1 MQKSIAILCAGGPAP
16 GINTVI
22 STIAK
27 VFLKDGY
34 RVIGI
39 HDGYKNLFNG
49 KAETVNI
56 NFHYADRILSRGG
69 STLRMSRYKPKDSE
83 FTADFFSK
91 NNVVLLVTIGGDDTA
106 SSSNRLAKWLSN
118 QNINIQNIHVPK
130 TIDNDIPLPDMMPTF
145 GFNSAK
151 DEGVRIGNTVYEDSR
166 TSGTWFVIS
175 SMGRSAGHLA
185 FEIGAS
191 CHFPMIIIPEMF
203 NKTKITID
211 KIVNLIISSMV
222 KRKIEG
228 IDYGVAIVSE
238 GVFHILD
245 EDDIKNCGINFTY
258 DAHGH
263 PELGNVSKAHI
274 INVLLQNKLK
284 TLGVDIKSRPM
295 ELGYEL
301 RCCRPVAFDLT
312 LCTVLGMGVK
322 KLFEHGLKGCIV
334 STTRSAEIVPIFLK
348 DLEDESGKIPP
359 RLVDINTEFSRLVL
373 SDLHVLTENDY
384 ERAAKYLPNPK
395 EFDFYKILNWDFKAS
410 SSLRPPEQEFE
421 AAYDDKYLEG

>member
-1 MQKSIAILCAGGPAP
+1 MQTSIAILCAGGPAP

-34 RVIGI
+34 QVFGI

-49 KAETVNI
+49 KAEVVDI
-56 NFHYADRILSRGG
+56 DFHYADRIFPRGG
-69 STLRMSRYKPKDSE
+69 STLRMSRYKPTVEE
-83 FTADFFSK
+83 FSADFFIE
-91 NNVVLLVTIGGDDTA
+91 NNVKLLVTIGGDDTA
-106 SSSNRLAKWLSN
+106 SSSNRLTKWLES

-130 TIDNDIPLPDMMPTF
+130 TIDNDIPLPDLMPTF

-151 DEGVRIGNTVYEDSR
+151 DEGVRIGNTIYEDSR
-166 TSGTWFVIS
+166 TSSTWFVIS

-191 CHFPMIIIPEMF
+191 CHYPVIIIPEMF
-203 NKTKITID
+203 DKSKVTLN
-211 KIVNLIISSMV
+211 KIVDLIISSMV
-222 KRKIEG
+222 KRKINNV
-228 IDYGVAIVSE
+228 DHGVAIVSE

-245 EDDIKNCGINFTY
+245 DEEIRNCGITFTF

-274 INVLLQNKLK
+274 INVLLQKKLK
-284 TLGVDIKSRPM
+284 ELGIDIKSRPV

-322 KLFEHGLKGCIV
+322 KLFEQGYKGCIV
-334 STTRSAEIVPIFLK
+334 STTRMAEIMPIFMK
-348 DLEDESGKIPP
+348 DIEDETGKIPP
-359 RLVDINTEFSRLVL
+359 RLVDINSEFARMVL
-373 SDLHVLTENDY
+373 SDLHVLNENDY
-384 ERAAKYLPNPK
+384 EKASAFLSDPAA
-395 EFDFYKILNWDFKAS
+395 FDFFKIMNWEYVPSAV
-410 SSLRPPEQEFE
+410 LRPIE
-421 AAYDDKYLEG
+421 D

>member
-1 MQKSIAILCAGGPAP
+1 MQKSVAILCAGGPAP

-34 RVIGI
+34 GVIGI

-49 KAETVNI
+49 KADTVNI
-56 NFHYADRILSRGG
+56 NFHYADRIFPRGG
-69 STLRMSRYKPKDSE
+69 STLRMSRYKPKDEE
-83 FTADFFSK
+83 FSPQFFTD
-91 NNVVLLVTIGGDDTA
+91 NNIVLLVTIGGDDTA
-106 SSSNRLAKWLSN
+106 STSNRLAKWLATH
-118 QNINIQNIHVPK
+118 NINIQNIHVPK

-151 DEGVRIGNTVYEDSR
+151 DEGVRIGNTIYEDSR
-166 TSGTWFVIS
+166 TSSTWFVIS

-191 CHFPMIIIPEMF
+191 CHFPIIIIPEMF
-203 NKTKITID
+203 NNTTITLD

-222 KRKIEG
+222 KRKINKV
-228 IDYGVAIVSE
+228 DHGVAIVSE

-245 EDDIKNCGINFTY
+245 NDELKNSGINFTY
-258 DAHGH
+258 DSHGH

-274 INVLLQNKLK
+274 INVLVQRKLK
-284 TLGVDIKSRPM
+284 TLGIDIKSRPVEM
-295 ELGYEL
+295 GYEL

-322 KLFEHGLKGCIV
+322 KLYEHGLKGCIV
-334 STTRSAEIVPIFLK
+334 STTREAEIVPIFLK
-348 DLEDESGKIPP
+348 DIEDETGKIPP
-359 RLVDINTEFSRLVL
+359 RLVNIKTEFARLVL
-373 SDLHVLTENDY
+373 SDLHVLNQNDY
-384 ERAAKYLPNPK
+384 EKARSFFPNP
-395 EFDFYKILNWDFKAS
+395 EDFDFYKILNWKFEPS
-410 SSLRPPEQEFE
+410 SMLRPAE
-421 AAYDDKYLEG
+421 

>member
-1 MQKSIAILCAGGPAP
+1 MSKSIAILCAGGPAP

-34 RVIGI
+34 KIIGI

-56 NFHYADRILSRGG
+56 NFHYADRIFPRGG
-69 STLRMSRYKPKDSE
+69 STLRMSRYKPKDEE
-83 FTADFFSK
+83 FSPDFFK
-91 NNVVLLVTIGGDDTA
+91 ENNVKLLVTIGGDDTA
-106 SSSNRLAKWLSN
+106 STSNRIAKYLAKKKVS
-118 QNINIQNIHVPK
+118 IQNIHVPK
-130 TIDNDIPLPDMMPTF
+130 TIDNDLPLPDGMPTF

-151 DEGVRIGNTVYEDSR
+151 DAGVEIGNIVYEDAR
-166 TSGTWFVIS
+166 TSGNWFVIS

-191 CHFPMIIIPEMF
+191 CHFPIIVIPEMF
-203 NKTKITID
+203 NKTKITLN

-222 KRKIEG
+222 KRM
-228 IDYGVAIVSE
+228 IDGVNYGVAIVSE
-238 GVFHILD
+238 GIFHSLD
-245 EDDIKNCGINFTY
+245 AEEIKNCGITFTY

-274 INVLLQNKLK
+274 INVLVQRRLK
-284 TLGVDIKSRPM
+284 ELDIQIKSRPV

-301 RCCRPVAFDLT
+301 RCHRPVAYDLT

-322 KLFEHGLKGCIV
+322 KLYEKGESGCIV
-334 STTRSAEIVPIFLK
+334 STTRDSTVVPIFLK
-348 DLEDESGKIPP
+348 DVEDKNGKIPP
-359 RLVDINTEFSRLVL
+359 RLVDINTEFSQLVL
-373 SDLHVLTENDY
+373 GDMHVLTERDY
-384 ERAAKYLPNPK
+384 DKVKKLIPIPEAY
-395 EFDFYKILNWDFKAS
+395 DFYRLLEWDYSQAI
-410 SSLRPPEQEFE
+410 LRPTPV
-421 AAYDDKYLEG
+421 

>member
-27 VFLKDGY
+27 VFLKDKF
-34 RVIGI
+34 RVLGI

-49 KAETVNI
+49 KAQTIDIDFN
-56 NFHYADRILSRGG
+56 YADRILPRGG

-83 FTADFFSK
+83 FTTNFFTE

-106 SSSNRLAKWLSN
+106 STSNRLAKWLAN

-151 DEGVRIGNTVYEDSR
+151 DEGVRIGNTVYEDAR
-166 TSGTWFVIS
+166 TSGIWFVVS

-185 FEIGAS
+185 FEIGTS
-191 CHFPMIIIPEMF
+191 CHFPIIIIPEMF
-203 NKTKITID
+203 DKSKITID
-211 KIVNLIISSMV
+211 KIVNLIISSMI
-222 KRKIEG
+222 KRQIEG

-238 GVFHILD
+238 GVFHILE
-245 EDDIKNCGINFTY
+245 EDDIKNCGITFTY

-284 TLGVDIKSRPM
+284 TLGIEIKSRPM

-301 RCCRPVAFDLT
+301 RCCRPIAFDLT

-322 KLFEHGLKGCIV
+322 KLFEQGLKGCIV
-334 STTRSAEIVPIFLK
+334 STTRFAEIVPIFLK
-348 DLEDESGKIPP
+348 DIEDETGKIPP
-359 RLVDINTEFSRLVL
+359 RLVNIHTELARLVL
-373 SDLHVLTENDY
+373 SDLHVLTQDDY
-384 ERAAKYLPNPK
+384 PQARKYLPNP
-395 EFDFYKILNWDFKAS
+395 ELYDFYKILNWDYHPS
-410 SSLRPPEQEFE
+410 MMLRPPKVE
-421 AAYDDKYLEG
+421 AKTASNGKR

>member
-1 MQKSIAILCAGGPAP
+1 MQKSVAILCAGGPAP

-49 KAETVNI
+49 KAETVEI
-56 NFHYADRILSRGG
+56 DFHYADRIFPRGG
-69 STLRMSRYKPKDSE
+69 STLRMSRYKPKDAE
-83 FTADFFSK
+83 FSSSFFAE
-91 NNVVLLVTIGGDDTA
+91 NNVALLVTIGGDDTA
-106 SSSNRLAKWLSN
+106 SSSNRLTKWLAG

-130 TIDNDIPLPDMMPTF
+130 TIDNDLPLPDMMPTF

-166 TSGTWFVIS
+166 TSNTWFVIA

-191 CHFPMIIIPEMF
+191 CHFPVIIIPEMF
-203 NKTKITID
+203 DKVKVTFD

-222 KRKIEG
+222 KRKINKIEH
-228 IDYGVAIVSE
+228 GVAIVSE

-245 EDDIKNCGINFTY
+245 DEEIKNSDISFTY

-274 INVLLQNKLK
+274 INVLVQRKLK
-284 TLGVDIKSRPM
+284 TLGIDIKSRPVEM
-295 ELGYEL
+295 GYEL

-322 KLFEHGLKGCIV
+322 KLYEQGYKGCIV
-334 STTRSAEIVPIFLK
+334 TTTRKAEIKPIFMK
-348 DLEDESGKIPP
+348 DIEDETGKIPP
-359 RLVDINTEFSRLVL
+359 RLVDINTEFARLVL
-373 SDLHVLTENDY
+373 SDLHVLNENDY
-384 ERAAKYLPNPK
+384 EKAKAYLDNPA
-395 EFDFYKILNWDFKAS
+395 EFDFYNILDWHYEPSAM
-410 SSLRPPEQEFE
+410 LRPV
-421 AAYDDKYLEG
+421 

>member
-34 RVIGI
+34 RIIGI

-56 NFHYADRILSRGG
+56 DFQYADRILPRGG
-69 STLRMSRYKPKDSE
+69 SALRMSRYKPKDTE
-83 FTADFFSK
+83 FTADFFIK
-91 NNVVLLVTIGGDDTA
+91 NNVVLLVSIGGDDTA
-106 SSSNRLAKWLSN
+106 STSNRLTKWLAS
-118 QNINIQNIHVPK
+118 QHIDIQNIHVPK

-191 CHFPMIIIPEMF
+191 CHFPIIIIPEMF
-203 NKTKITID
+203 NKTKISID

-228 IDYGVAIVSE
+228 IDYGVGIVSE

-245 EDDIKNCGINFTY
+245 NEDINNCGITFTY

-284 TLGVDIKSRPM
+284 SLGIDIKSRPM

-322 KLFEHGLKGCIV
+322 KLFELGLKGCIV
-334 STTRSAEIVPIFLK
+334 STTRFAEIVPIFLK
-348 DLEDESGKIPP
+348 DMEDASGKIPP
-359 RLVDINTEFSRLVL
+359 RLVNINTEFSRLVL
-373 SDLHVLTENDY
+373 SDLHVLTEDDY
-384 ERAAKYLPNPK
+384 EKAAKYLPNP
-395 EFDFYKILNWDFKAS
+395 EEYDFYKILNWEFKPSAR
-410 SSLRPPEQEFE
+410 LRPGKRQFE
-421 AAYDDKYLEG
+421 GAAEDQSMEG

>member
-1 MQKSIAILCAGGPAP
+1 MQKSVAILCAGGPAP

-27 VFLKDGY
+27 VFLRDGY

-49 KAETVNI
+49 KAETVEI
-56 NFHYADRILSRGG
+56 NFHYADRIFPRGG
-69 STLRMSRYKPKDSE
+69 STLRMSRYKPKNEE
-83 FTADFFSK
+83 FSADFFVE

-106 SSSNRLAKWLSN
+106 STSNRLTKWLA
-118 QNINIQNIHVPK
+118 QQDVNIQNIHVPK
-130 TIDNDIPLPDMMPTF
+130 TIDNDLPLPDMMPTF

-151 DEGVRIGNTVYEDSR
+151 DEGVRIGNTIYEDSR
-166 TSGTWFVIS
+166 TSSTWFVIS

-191 CHFPMIIIPEMF
+191 CHYPIIIIPEMF
-203 NKTKITID
+203 NNSKITLE
-211 KIVNLIISSMV
+211 KIVNLIISSMI
-222 KRKIEG
+222 KRKINKV
-228 IDYGVAIVSE
+228 DHGVAIVSE

-245 EDDIKNCGINFTY
+245 NDELKNSGINFTY

-274 INVLLQNKLK
+274 INVLLQKKLK
-284 TLGVDIKSRPM
+284 ALGIDIKSRPVEM
-295 ELGYEL
+295 GYEL

-322 KLFEHGLKGCIV
+322 KLYEHGLKGCIV
-334 STTRSAEIVPIFLK
+334 STTRKAEIVPIFLK
-348 DLEDESGKIPP
+348 DIEDETGKIPP
-359 RLVDINTEFSRLVL
+359 RLVDIKTEFARLVL
-373 SDLHVLTENDY
+373 SDLHVLNEKDY
-384 ERAAKYLPNPK
+384 EKAKAYLNHP
-395 EFDFYKILNWDFKAS
+395 EDYDFYKILNWRFEPS
-410 SSLRPPEQEFE
+410 EMLRP
-421 AAYDDKYLEG
+421 LI